1 MVSIPSTLSTRLRL
15 PKADHIGIAASV
27 MCAIHCALAPFLLL
41 TLPAIG
47 KIWAHPSSHII
58 VALLVVPLAAISIRQ
73 GYLVHKKRWVLTTA
87 YIGISVV
94 LAGSILPLFSK
105 EMETSIPVVNESGGN
120 SASTYSVIDDTN
132 PIPGG
137 NEALDEMECIDN
149 CCPSLQVSETGES
162 FLHIPPAAIVT
173 TLGGIFL
180 IIAHIGNLCSC
191 GHSCRTGKCDDC

>member
-1 MVSIPSTLSTRLRL
+1 MVPSTLSTRLRL
-15 PKADHIGIAASV
+15 PKADHIGIAASI

-41 TLPAIG
+41 TLPAAG
-47 KIWAHPSSHII
+47 KIWAHPSSHIL

-73 GYLVHKKRWVLTTA
+73 GYLVHKKRWILTTA

-105 EMETSIPVVNESGGN
+105 EMDTSIPVVNESGGN

-132 PIPGG
+132 LIPGE

-149 CCPSLQVSETGES
+149 CCPSLQISETGES

-180 IIAHIGNLCSC
+180 IVAHVGNLCSC
-191 GHSCRTGKCDDC
+191 GHACRAGKCDDC